1 MIINVEKLFAP
12 KFYHDRKISS
22 NGVDILQKWNS
33 KAMVFI
39 CWTVIAEELVLWQFL
54 RKFFN
59 TLLETRALHQQLIVY
74 QSAEEKRV
82 FKFN

>member
-1 MIINVEKLFAP
+1 MVDQISSLRMKVNLTCVSMIINVEKLFAP

-39 CWTVIAEELVLWQFL
+39 CWTVIAEELVL
-54 RKFFN
+54 
-59 TLLETRALHQQLIVY
+59 
-74 QSAEEKRV
+74 
-82 FKFN
+82 